1 MPCCHL
7 RATADNSF
15 GLFFRPNCPAA
26 AEHTTKLTNTSGQG
40 RCGIW
45 ALCALW
51 SRFLQHM
58 GAQWLLAEPVLG
70 ILLAHQYRIIRVLW
84 LILCYLVLYFS
95 LNHVKLIYTRKK
107 LLFYF
112 LLKINEKKKLKMLF
126 FILNCKSWYIFV
138 WFNSKKKFIWYSQ
151 VNALKYNLAVH

>member
-1 MPCCHL
+1 MDSIALWNTESKRFKWCDGILKILQQFWGTTVLGSYQWITKNHFPKFDKYNKVKYKL
-7 RATADNSF
+7 YFTLI
-15 GLFFRPNCPAA
+15 LFFY
-26 AEHTTKLTNTSGQG
+26 
-40 RCGIW
+40 
-45 ALCALW
+45 
-51 SRFLQHM
+51 F
-58 GAQWLLAEPVLG
+58 
-70 ILLAHQYRIIRVLW
+70 LW

-138 WFNSKKKFIWYSQ
+138 WFNSEENFIWYSQ
-151 VNALKYNLAVH
+151 VKALKYNLADH

>member
-1 MPCCHL
+1 MESIALWNTESKRFKCCDGTLKILQQFWGTTVLGSYQWITKNHFPKFDKYNKVKYKL
-7 RATADNSF
+7 YFTLI
-15 GLFFRPNCPAA
+15 LFFY
-26 AEHTTKLTNTSGQG
+26 
-40 RCGIW
+40 
-45 ALCALW
+45 
-51 SRFLQHM
+51 F
-58 GAQWLLAEPVLG
+58 
-70 ILLAHQYRIIRVLW
+70 LW